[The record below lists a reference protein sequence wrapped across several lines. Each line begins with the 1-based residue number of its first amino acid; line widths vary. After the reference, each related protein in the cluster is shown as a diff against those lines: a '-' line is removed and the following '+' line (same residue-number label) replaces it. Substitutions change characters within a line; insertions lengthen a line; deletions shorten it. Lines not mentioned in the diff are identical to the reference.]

1 MLLAVLQP
9 GEQRRGSA
17 AAGPAG
23 LGRGDRAQGYG
34 ETEARAGTV
43 CRRSHRCRGCSA
55 SLHPAQRAAA
65 CAGTARLT
73 SRRPPLWGHLPL
85 SPSPRPLRPPH
96 GSPGP
101 EGWGEGAQEGVP
113 LGPRGWGGRGKAG
126 EDFWLQT
133 LVWRVGSGCLGALTT
148 LMGLREVMLSLL
160 RLLVQESQRG
170 YSPFSNTN
178 CSPLQLA
185 CS

>member
-1 MLLAVLQP
+1 MWALPDLPAEVL
-9 GEQRRGSA
+9 
-17 AAGPAG
+17 
-23 LGRGDRAQGYG
+23 
-34 ETEARAGTV
+34 
-43 CRRSHRCRGCSA
+43 RSGVTCHC
-55 SLHPAQRAAA
+55 
-65 CAGTARLT
+65 
-73 SRRPPLWGHLPL
+73 
-85 SPSPRPLRPPH
+85 PRPHAPSDPPT

-113 LGPRGWGGRGKAG
+113 LRPRGWGGRGKAG
-126 EDFWLQT
+126 EHFWLQT

>member
-1 MLLAVLQP
+1 MPTRALPDL
-9 GEQRRGSA
+9 
-17 AAGPAG
+17 PADI
-23 LGRGDRAQGYG
+23 L
-34 ETEARAGTV
+34 
-43 CRRSHRCRGCSA
+43 CSGVTC
-55 SLHPAQRAAA
+55 H
-65 CAGTARLT
+65 C
-73 SRRPPLWGHLPL
+73 
-85 SPSPRPLRPPH
+85 PRPRNPSDPPT
-96 GSPGP
+96 GSLGP
-101 EGWGEGAQEGVP
+101 EGWGEGVQEGVP
-113 LGPRGWGGRGKAG
+113 LRPRGWGGRGKAG

>member
-1 MLLAVLQP
+1 MHGKGP
-9 GEQRRGSA
+9 PP
-17 AAGPAG
+17 PAG
-23 LGRGDRAQGYG
+23 LGA
-34 ETEARAGTV
+34 
-43 CRRSHRCRGCSA
+43 
-55 SLHPAQRAAA
+55 
-65 CAGTARLT
+65 
-73 SRRPPLWGHLPL
+73 
-85 SPSPRPLRPPH
+85 
-96 GSPGP
+96 
-101 EGWGEGAQEGVP
+101 
-113 LGPRGWGGRGKAG
+113 RGKAG
-126 EDFWLQT
+126 EELWLQT